1 VGHDDVQFGKLTL
14 MFPKNTPPPPILRT
28 EDGGSMIYESLL
40 PTYQTAR
47 RDISTDGH
55 FPCKQSSFWE
65 HNKHVATFEDSVT
78 ADVND
83 DHFRMRAAS
92 GLARNSWTEVSSGSG
107 TLSPAH
113 KPKERK
119 FCDAFQ
125 SADVPF
131 NSLPYK

>member
-1 VGHDDVQFGKLTL
+1 
-14 MFPKNTPPPPILRT
+14 
-28 EDGGSMIYESLL
+28 MIFESLL

-47 RDISTDGH
+47 RDNSTDGH
-55 FPCKQSSFWE
+55 FSCKQSSCWG
-65 HNKHVATFEDSVT
+65 HNKHVATFEDPVT

-83 DHFRMRAAS
+83 DHFWMRAAS

-119 FCDAFQ
+119 LRDAFQ